1 MRHEN
6 SIPTKGGGP
15 TTQGRRNERSA
26 APQTSAASMMTARRK
41 AWRFPKLRGWFRH
54 KWRPV
59 EAARPR
65 TIEAVSNPP
74 GILRRPVDLPYVA
87 LSCEQCG
94 FDFTVTRIEIC
105 CQAGTMMTFGC
116 G

>member
-6 SIPTKGGGP
+6 NIPTKGGGP

-65 TIEAVSNPP
+65 TIEAVSNRPV
-74 GILRRPVDLPYVA
+74 ILRRPVGLPYGV
-87 LSCEQCG
+87 LSCDRCG
-94 FDFTVTRIEIC
+94 VVYTVTPNQIWGEPGVL
-105 CQAGTMMTFGC
+105 GTRG
-116 G
+116 

>member
-6 SIPTKGGGP
+6 NIPTKGGGP
-15 TTQGRRNERSA
+15 TTQGRRIERSA

-65 TIEAVSNPP
+65 TIEAGSNRA
-74 GILRRPVDLPYVA
+74 GELRRPVDGPYVVLA
-87 LSCEQCG
+87 CERCG
-94 FDFTVTRIEIC
+94 LDYPVTPIEIC
-105 CQAGTMMTFGC
+105 GKPGLAG
-116 G
+116 

>member
-65 TIEAVSNPP
+65 TIEAGFNRPV
-74 GILRRPVDLPYVA
+74 ILRPPLDDPYVV
-87 LSCEQCG
+87 LFCERFG
-94 FDFTVTRIEIC
+94 LGLNVTPVQIYGQPWIVW
-105 CQAGTMMTFGC
+105 
-116 G
+116 